1 MSQAFLKTCPFR
13 AELENPVTS
22 KIDVSPRNVSGR
34 DLGSNRLPCTYTALV
49 NPDLKMIQKA
59 GPQQFLQTEQLYET
73 ELKRKKEGGRK
84 KGEVAHQKATE
95 SVVGELHLQAPRA
108 PDSFPSHESQG
119 SQASELCILIE
130 SNLWN
135 FPSRSAILVLA
146 RGRVLR

>member
-1 MSQAFLKTCPFR
+1 M
-13 AELENPVTS
+13 
-22 KIDVSPRNVSGR
+22 
-34 DLGSNRLPCTYTALV
+34 
-49 NPDLKMIQKA
+49 
-59 GPQQFLQTEQLYET
+59 
-73 ELKRKKEGGRK
+73 RKKKGGGRK

-95 SVVGELHLQAPRA
+95 SVVGELCLQAPRA

-146 RGRVLR
+146 RGRVLRQGKFLLCQNKDVFFIRIDYQDSFDHSALSTQKIHHAVTKERGTSNCSTFPALSTQPTSRPASSCDVS